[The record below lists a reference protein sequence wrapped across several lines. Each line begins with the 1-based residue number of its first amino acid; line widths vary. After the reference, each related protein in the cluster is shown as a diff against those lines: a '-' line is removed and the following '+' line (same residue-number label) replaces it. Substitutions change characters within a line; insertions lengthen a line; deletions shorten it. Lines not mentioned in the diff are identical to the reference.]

1 MIKELEYIQ
10 SKKEIVEQQVK
21 GSNMKIIV
29 TDTVT
34 KHQYDYYE
42 NELQTLESIEQA
54 LLELQSIK
62 ETNPSEALECLEAL
76 EQDIKDRTILAEDR
90 QLKLCAVIKQALLK
104 AQEPKHYLKWEDLE
118 FNIEK
123 QMMAVLLNGTKYTLI
138 LGRNVHIDKLA
149 FLRNGEI
156 NYYFLEIDKQLF
168 NDLHL
173 ERVEE

>member
-1 MIKELEYIQ
+1 MNVLDQLEEIKELVNED
-10 SKKEIVEQQVK
+10 KKFKYKNIV
-21 GSNMKIIV
+21 NFNCN
-29 TDTVT
+29 D
-34 KHQYDYYE
+34 
-42 NELQTLESIEQA
+42 
-54 LLELQSIK
+54 
-62 ETNPSEALECLEAL
+62 
-76 EQDIKDRTILAEDR
+76 
-90 QLKLCAVIKQALLK
+90 IKQALLK
-104 AQEPKHYLKWEDLE
+104 AQEPKQYLKWEDLE

-156 NYYFLEIDKQLF
+156 NYYFLEADKQFF